1 MDFNE
6 VLQKAIDKQRAET
19 GIMEP
24 EYVFIYDAPFSKT
37 EYTQLRESKY
47 LMDNF
52 DAVADLKRSGLK
64 IADELLPR
72 SINGYMV
79 QYILELTPCELG
91 YQNIVNV
98 YVCVSLFCNGA
109 GKPTTFHERHAF
121 DLSDAKRSDG
131 SKNEGFYHHVN
142 TRYRSIFE
150 HLLHTACM
158 FANMKYEEDKR

>member
-19 GIMEP
+19 GIVKP
-24 EYVFIYDAPFSKT
+24 EYVIIYDAPFSKT
-37 EYTQLRESKY
+37 EYTQLEKSKY

-52 DAVADLKRSGLK
+52 DIVADLKRGGLK
-64 IADELLPR
+64 IADELLPS

-79 QYILELTPCELG
+79 RYVLELTPSEFG
-91 YQNIVNV
+91 YQDVVWV

-109 GKPTTFHERHAF
+109 GKPTTFCERRVF
-121 DLSDAKRSDG
+121 DLCDAKLSDG
-131 SKNEGFYHHVN
+131 SKNESFYYHAN

-150 HLLHTACM
+150 NLLHSVCR
-158 FANMKYEEDKR
+158 FANVLYKERL

>member
-6 VLQKAIDKQRAET
+6 VLQKAIDKQRAEN
-19 GIMEP
+19 GLVMP
-24 EYVFIYDAPFSKT
+24 EYVFILDAPFSKT

-52 DAVADLKRSGLK
+52 DVVADLKRGGVK
-64 IADELLPR
+64 IADELLPK

-79 QYILELTPCELG
+79 RYILELTPCEID
-91 YQNIVNV
+91 YHQNVINV

-121 DLSDAKRSDG
+121 DISDAKRSDG
-131 SKNEGFYHHVN
+131 SNNESFYHHVN

-150 HLLHTACM
+150 HLLHTTCM
-158 FANMKYEEDKR
+158 FANAKYKEE